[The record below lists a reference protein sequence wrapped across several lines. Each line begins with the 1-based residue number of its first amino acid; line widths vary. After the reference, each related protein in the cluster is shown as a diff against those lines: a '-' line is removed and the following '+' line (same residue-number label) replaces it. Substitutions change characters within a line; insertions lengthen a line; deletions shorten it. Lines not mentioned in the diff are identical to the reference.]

1 MAIRSDPVGP
11 GEIGYPAHRHVSQL
25 CGLYPCALV
34 TRKTPEL
41 LAAASRTL
49 DLRGDGEHAW
59 AIAHRMCCRARLG
72 EGDRALELFGRM
84 MSERSCDTLWAKI
97 GAFQETDANSGVTAA
112 ISEMLVQSHETDEY
126 GTVVVELLPA
136 LPEAW
141 KREGSFKGL
150 RLRGGWV
157 ADCEWRDGKVT
168 EYSIRPV
175 AEKPAKWKLCSKISN
190 NQKGE

>member
-1 MAIRSDPVGP
+1 MTGTIKQFAAYAMAVAAGCCTAGDA
-11 GEIGYPAHRHVSQL
+11 ECAH
-25 CGLYPCALV
+25 G
-34 TRKTPEL
+34 
-41 LAAASRTL
+41 AAS
-49 DLRGDGEHAW
+49 EAK
-59 AIAHRMCCRARLG
+59 
-72 EGDRALELFGRM
+72 
-84 MSERSCDTLWAKI
+84 LWAKI